1 MSNLCYNGHLN
12 DRIRSLIV
20 FLKIEFINF
29 KMYNDICESA
39 CLGGVFESE

>member
-1 MSNLCYNGHLN
+1 MTELGPHS
-12 DRIRSLIV
+12 I
-20 FLKIEFINF
+20 LKIEFINF